1 MKKIS
6 VPQAMSAG
14 LKEFFAARDISIEIV
29 TEGGD
34 LKVEDTGEECRESTP
49 SILYSRGWI
58 TCPTARA
65 IAKNLDLP
73 LAQMGEMLD
82 HLNVK
87 ARQCALGCF

>member
-1 MKKIS
+1 
-6 VPQAMSAG
+6 MSTG
-14 LKEFFAARDISIEIV
+14 LKDFFTGRDMSIEIV

-34 LKVEDTGEECRESTP
+34 LKVEDTGAECRESTL
-49 SILYSRGWI
+49 STLYSRGWI

-65 IAKNLDLP
+65 IAENLDIT